1 MEKEIL
7 ENYEKAKSVSD
18 EIIEFARKLIKKDKK
33 VLDIAEKIE
42 KKIEELKA
50 RPAFPVN
57 ISINEIAAH
66 YTPDINDN
74 LTLEQNDLVKIDV
87 GVHVNGYIWD
97 RAFTVCVG
105 EKDHPLIGI
114 SEKALAEALKLIKP
128 GTKVYEI
135 SEVVEETIKNEKFNP
150 IHNLCGHGLAQ
161 FNQHTTPT
169 IPNGKNSIQEEIKE
183 DQVIAME
190 VFTTNGSGLVKESY
204 PILIYKFRQDKPTRL
219 WEAKEILEASKIKF
233 NSLPF
238 AKRWLIDITTPL
250 KIDLALKQ
258 LSEIDALIS
267 YPVLKE
273 ETNGL
278 VAQTEETVI
287 VK

>member
-7 ENYEKAKSVSD
+7 KNYENAKSASD
-18 EIIEFARKLIKKDKK
+18 EVIEFAKKLIKIGEKA
-33 VLDIAEKIE
+33 LDIAEKIE
-42 KKIEELKA
+42 KKIEELKVK
-50 RPAFPVN
+50 PAFPVN

-66 YTPDINDN
+66 YTPDIDDN
-74 LTLEQNDLVKIDV
+74 LIIQQNDLIKIDI

-97 RAFTVCVG
+97 RAFTVCIG
-105 EKDHPLIGI
+105 EKDHPLIRI
-114 SEKALAEALKLIKP
+114 SEKALAEALKLIKA

-135 SEVVEETIKNEKFNP
+135 SEVVEETIKNEGFNP
-150 IHNLCGHGLAQ
+150 IRNLCGHGLDQ

-169 IPNGKNSIQEEIKE
+169 IPNGENSIQEEIKE
-183 DQVIAME
+183 GQVIAME
-190 VFTTNGSGLVKESY
+190 VFATNGSGLVKESY
-204 PILIYKFRQDKPTRL
+204 PTLIYKFKQDKPARL
-219 WEAKEILEASKIKF
+219 WEARKILEASKTRF
-233 NSLPF
+233 NGLPF
-238 AKRWLIDITTPL
+238 AKRWLTSIATPL

-258 LSEIDALIS
+258 LTQIDALIS

-273 ETNGL
+273 VTNGL